1 LWRTLLAVV
10 MLTHPK
16 GALAATYEVASLA
29 DLQAR
34 INAAVPGD
42 VILVKDGAYTTT
54 APIAIDRKGAA
65 GQPIRIAAKTRGKVA
80 IAGSDGFDVVAGAAY
95 IEIDGFHFTHAS
107 GKTQI
112 RPGATHVRFTRNIF
126 EQTGDGAY
134 LTIAGDDAEVDRNE
148 LRNKRTVGNMIDV
161 RGAGSQVAQRV
172 HIHDN
177 YFHDFTSPGP
187 GTNGAETIRFGL
199 SGLSMSKGLG
209 VIERNLFVRC
219 TGENEMLSIKSGS
232 NIIQGNTLLD
242 SPGAQ
247 LTLRHGNNNI
257 VRRNYLRGTDGI
269 RIFGDRNRVTENYLD
284 ANTGA
289 IQIGNGGAE
298 VADGA
303 PLTSHDRPD
312 DTYITLNV
320 MVNNRRNIFMTARD
334 KGLGATRVTIA
345 HNIIQGG
352 GPAAHIEGP
361 FLEPIWRD
369 NTVWGTPAGVMPE
382 EGFARKKP
390 TIQPLKPLTVDDW
403 RKIVADLT
411 SSRRSVSRRRRA
423 SRQSPARGTARR
435 RRSSCAG
442 CSRNAACAP
451 SAGAA

>member
-1 LWRTLLAVV
+1 
-10 MLTHPK
+10 M
-16 GALAATYEVASLA
+16 
-29 DLQAR
+29 
-34 INAAVPGD
+34 
-42 VILVKDGAYTTT
+42 
-54 APIAIDRKGAA
+54 
-65 GQPIRIAAKTRGKVA
+65 
-80 IAGSDGFDVVAGAAY
+80 
-95 IEIDGFHFTHAS
+95 
-107 GKTQI
+107 
-112 RPGATHVRFTRNIF
+112 F
-126 EQTGDGAY
+126 ECKGDGAY

-161 RGAGSQVAQRV
+161 RGAGGQIAQRV
-172 HIHDN
+172 RIHHN

-232 NIIQGNTLLD
+232 NIIQDNTLLD

-247 LTLRHGNNNI
+247 LTLRHGNENI

-269 RIFGDRNRVTENYLD
+269 RIFGDRNRVSDNYLE

-298 VADGA
+298 VAAGA

-312 DTYITLNV
+312 DTYITSNV
-320 MVNNRRNIFMTARD
+320 MLNNQRNIFMTARD

-369 NTVWGTPAGVMPE
+369 NTVWDTPAGLMPA
-382 EGFARKKP
+382 EGFTKKKP
-390 TIQPLKPLTVDDW
+390 TIKALKPLTADDW
-403 RKIVADLT
+403 RKFVAGAT
-411 SSRRSVSRRRRA
+411 SSRRSVSRPRR
-423 SRQSPARGTARR
+423 STRQSPKRGTARR

-442 CSRNAACAP
+442 CSQIGARARSAA
-451 SAGAA
+451 AA